1 MTLRFRKSIKLA
13 PGLRFNFSGSGTSWS
28 FGPRGASVSVGKRG
42 TYFNAGLPG
51 TGLSTRQKLSG
62 PSAAPRQVRQA
73 PAREMVTLSVE
84 CTVLDDGTLQF
95 TDSAGNPLPD
105 HLINAAKKQQR
116 DAIAEAIRQKCEE
129 INEQVEALGRLH
141 HDTPDPSVRPT
152 FDAPAF
158 PVAKPEPVQPKKLG
172 LVARLFPPARRKIE
186 AANAAAAARYRVELA
201 EWESGRAAHQAAV
214 ADRYQLVAERIYR
227 DVPAMEEFL
236 EIRLSEIYWPRET
249 LVAFEVMDD
258 GKRVKIDVDL
268 PEIEDMPTKLA
279 AVPIRGLKLSVKEL
293 SATRV
298 QRLYA
303 EHVHGIVFRLLGEAF
318 AALPLVESVS
328 VSGYSQRVNEATGRE
343 RDEYL
348 LSVQCSRPQWVEIDF
363 SLLQSIDVVEALA
376 RLDLRREMTKTGR
389 FSAITPH
396 S

>member
-1 MTLRFRKSIKLA
+1 MTLRFRKSVKLA

-73 PAREMVTLSVE
+73 PVRELVTLTVA

-95 TDSAGNPLPD
+95 ADSDGNPLPE
-105 HLINAAKKQQR
+105 HLVNAAKKQQR
-116 DAIAEAIRQKCEE
+116 DAIADAIRQKCEE

-152 FDAPAF
+152 FDAPPF
-158 PVAKPEPVQPKKLG
+158 PVEKPEPEPPKKLG

-186 AANAAAAARYRVELA
+186 ATNAAATARYQAELA
-201 EWESGRAAHQAAV
+201 EWELERAAHEAAV
-214 ADRYQLVAERIYR
+214 ADRQQLVAERIYR
-227 DVPAMEEFL
+227 DVAAMEEFL
-236 EIRLSEIYWPRET
+236 EIRLSEISWPRET
-249 LVAFEVMDD
+249 LVAFEVLDD
-258 GKRVKIDVDL
+258 GKRLKIDVDL

-279 AVPIRGLKLSVKEL
+279 AVPARGLKLSVKEL
-293 SATRV
+293 SATKV

-318 AALPLVESVS
+318 SALPLAEHVS
-328 VSGYSQRVNEATGRE
+328 VSGYSQRLDKGTGKVA
-343 RDEYL
+343 DEYL
-348 LSVQCSRPQWVEIDF
+348 LSAQCTRSNWKEINF
-363 SLLQSIDVVEALA
+363 SHLQSLDVVEAMA
-376 RLDLRREMTKTGR
+376 RFDLRRDMTKTGR
-389 FSAITPH
+389 FTAILPH
-396 S
+396 G